1 METNNTNN
9 DKTENTE
16 KKELTDAERREM
28 LKKMAREAI
37 KNVEDGKAN
46 IVDEKQPDLMAKPPR
61 KIIISGKADI
71 ERKDEAGNITT
82 TESWRAVF
90 QLVDTLNSMP
100 DTGTYNIY
108 IKEDEEKSDL
118 PGPGE
123 SRLRRLFQPKE
134 DMTKEELM
142 QFLASQFLYPHQAVK
157 ELQKTVALLG
167 QHSQLKNI
175 MITMVFDGARP
186 SGFTYTT
193 DASEETTADIEALGN
208 ASMKMTRGYM
218 SDMKKAHPGQVSF
231 EDDGDIILPNSVDAS
246 KIIKSAKRSQDIIK
260 G

>member
-1 METNNTNN
+1 MEN
-9 DKTENTE
+9 DKTDKTDNTE
-16 KKELTDAERREM
+16 KKEITDEERREM
-28 LKKMAREAI
+28 LRKMAREAI
-37 KNVEDGKAN
+37 KNVEEGKAN

-90 QLVDTLNSMP
+90 QLVDKLNSMP
-100 DTGTYNIY
+100 ETGTYNIY

-118 PGPGE
+118 PGPDE
-123 SRLRRLFQPKE
+123 SRLRRLFQPKA
-134 DMTKEELM
+134 DMTKAELM
-142 QFLASQFLYPHQAVK
+142 QFLAGQFLYPHQAVK

-175 MITMVFDGARP
+175 IVTMVFDGARP

-193 DASEETTADIEALGN
+193 DAAEETTADIEALGN

-246 KIIKSAKRSQDIIK
+246 KIMQSAKRAQQIVK